1 MCDNK
6 IIWDELVKSD
16 YLLEMI
22 EITIGT
28 KLLEINV
35 IFDNFDDLDKFT
47 NYISNKYYYS
57 MNNVE
62 PSNNSLLINLFHK
75 TIDIFE
81 MLNYPPNVN
90 IIKIMVENDDEM
102 TNFIKSPFYQ
112 IKLLNLPTNLIQLKI
127 ISKYS
132 FNLSNLPTQLILLDL
147 SESSCKFNL
156 DYLPDSVQILY
167 LPTLPMFKKI
177 FKYIYEL
184 KDLINLPSSLNK
196 IYIGKNRNIVY
207 NSAKELIENY
217 NNDLTMI

>member
-1 MCDNK
+1 MCDDK

-16 YLLEMI
+16 YQLETL

-28 KLLEINV
+28 KLFEINV
-35 IFDNFDDLDKFT
+35 IFNNFNDLDKFT
-47 NYISNKYYYS
+47 NNIFDKYYCS
-57 MNNVE
+57 MNNIVS
-62 PSNNSLLINLFHK
+62 SNNSLMVHFFHT
-75 TIDIFE
+75 TIDTFE
-81 MLNYPPNVN
+81 TINYPPNVN
-90 IIKIMVENDDEM
+90 IIKIMVKNNDKI
-102 TNFIKSPFYQ
+102 TNLIKSPFYQ
-112 IKLLNLPTNLIQLKI
+112 IKLFNLPTNLIQLKI

-132 FNLSNLPTQLILLDL
+132 FNLSNLPTQLILLDV
-147 SESSCKFNL
+147 SESPCKFNL

-207 NSAKELIENY
+207 NSAKELIEKY